1 MTLYSKDEPF
11 IIGIDFDG
19 TITTEPLG
27 GNDFPPPQEGF
38 INFYN
43 FIHKRNIK
51 FLYIHLP
58 ITSTYF
64 ENKKGGL
71 Y

>member
-1 MTLYSKDEPF
+1 MTIYSKDEPF

-19 TITTEPLG
+19 TITTEPRG

-43 FIHKRNIK
+43 FIHKRNI
-51 FLYIHLP
+51 
-58 ITSTYF
+58 
-64 ENKKGGL
+64 
-71 Y
+71 